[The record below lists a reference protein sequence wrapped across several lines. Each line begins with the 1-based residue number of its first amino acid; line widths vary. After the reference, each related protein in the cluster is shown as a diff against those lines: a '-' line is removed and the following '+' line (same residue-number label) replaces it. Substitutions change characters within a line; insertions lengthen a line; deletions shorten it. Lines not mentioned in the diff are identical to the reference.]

1 MKSIFNN
8 ERLLSIGRRKEVT
21 GWKVAIF
28 RAEMLEFA
36 SVNGLVSGVMR
47 ERKTALAAILA
58 DTGHKQ
64 AWLAEKLNL
73 HPSSVSRWALG
84 KRPIPRRYVK
94 AIADAL
100 GVEPHR
106 LAHDVAPTRP

>member
-1 MKSIFNN
+1 LKSIFNS
-8 ERLLSIGRRKEVT
+8 ECILSIDHREEVT

-36 SVNGLVSGVMR
+36 SVNGLVSGAMR
-47 ERKTALAAILA
+47 ERETALAVILA
-58 DTGHKQ
+58 ETGHKQ

-73 HPSSVSRWALG
+73 HPSSVSRWVLG
-84 KRPIPRRYVK
+84 KRPIPSRYVQ
-94 AIADAL
+94 AVADAL

-106 LAHDVAPTRP
+106 LARDVAPTRP